1 MPKFDASR
9 FYKYDEIVDFLSA
22 VEKQY
27 PNLVSVSSIGK
38 SHEGR
43 DIMLATLTNK
53 KTGPDTESP
62 PTGSTPTST
71 RARSP
76 APPSPST
83 PSGTT
88 PPSTAKT
95 SA

>member
-22 VEKQY
+22 VEKEY

-53 KTGPDTESP
+53 KQAPTPASP
-62 PTGSTPTST
+62 PTGSTPIST
-71 RARSP
+71 LARSP
-76 APPSPST
+76 AVRSPST
-83 PSGTT
+83 PSGTI
-88 PPSTAKT
+88 PPSMAKT